1 MHTWSFA
8 EMVLFAGE
16 PSDLHEHSEVGT
28 RASHESIAG
37 LEAMLNPGLE
47 LPQIDND
54 ALEVILRTGM

>member
-1 MHTWSFA
+1 
-8 EMVLFAGE
+8 MVLFAGE